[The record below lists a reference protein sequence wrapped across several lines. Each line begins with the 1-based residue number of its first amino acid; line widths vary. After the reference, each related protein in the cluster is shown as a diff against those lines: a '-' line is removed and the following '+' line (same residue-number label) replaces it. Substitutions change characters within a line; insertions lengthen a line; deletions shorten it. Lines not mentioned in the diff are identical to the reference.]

1 MADNM
6 EPRRVPNPRR
16 RRRRRKKIPK
26 WKRMLR
32 RYWPP
37 IRFVLILILTGL
49 LIWFGIRLI
58 GGLFAGE
65 PDDTTPIP
73 PVTTTVPLV
82 STTDT
87 APNTTTIPATTSP
100 VDTTVPT
107 TTAPPETIPPTTEP
121 IISGPAAHDPNADFS
136 VGAVD
141 TGWFDNVLFI
151 GDSRTVGLRDYARSG
166 NAEYFCSVGM
176 SVFNFK
182 SRTASDKNFKDIKL
196 EKLLQSKSYD
206 KIFISLGI
214 NECGYPLKT
223 LINAYSD
230 LVEMVRTNQPDAI
243 IIIQGIMSVS
253 RSYSKNGASFT
264 PSNINKIND
273 ELKLMADGATVFY
286 IDVNEF
292 FADKEGYLLK
302 EVSGDGCHPNGKY
315 YGVWA
320 NWIAYAVGQ
329 LNI

>member
-1 MADNM
+1 MSEQN
-6 EPRRVPNPRR
+6 PNPRR
-16 RRRRRKKIPK
+16 RTQSPSRRRRKRVPK

-37 IRFVLILILTGL
+37 IRMVLILL
-49 LIWFGIRLI
+49 LAVLIIWLGVKLI
-58 GGLFAGE
+58 SGFFNQE
-65 PDDTTPIP
+65 PDTTDPIP
-73 PVTTTVPLV
+73 PVTTTAPLV
-82 STTDT
+82 
-87 APNTTTIPATTSP
+87 
-100 VDTTVPT
+100 T
-107 TTAPPETIPPTTEP
+107 TTAPDGTTEPSVTTLPQDTTLPPETTTPPTTTEVVIP
-121 IISGPAAHDPNADFS
+121 GPALHDPNADFS
-136 VGAVD
+136 IGAVD
-141 TGWFDNVLFI
+141 PSWFDDVLFI

-182 SRTASDKNFKDIKL
+182 SRTASDKNFSDQKL
-196 EKLLQSKSYD
+196 EKLLSSKTYG

-214 NECGYPLKT
+214 NECGYPLET
-223 LINAYSD
+223 LMNAYTD
-230 LVEMVRTNQPDAI
+230 LVDMVRSNQPDAK

-253 RSYSKNGASFT
+253 KSYSKNGASFT
-264 PSNINKIND
+264 PSNINKINN
-273 ELKLMADGATVFY
+273 ELQGLCDGSTIFY

-292 FADKEGYLLK
+292 FADEEGYLIK

-329 LNI
+329 LGI

>member
-1 MADNM
+1 MTEQTPN
-6 EPRRVPNPRR
+6 PRRRTQNPRR
-16 RRRRRKKIPK
+16 RRRKRIPK

-37 IRFVLILILTGL
+37 IRMVLILVAAVL
-49 LIWFGIRLI
+49 LIWLGAKMIS
-58 GGLFAGE
+58 GLFGEE
-65 PDDTTPIP
+65 PDPIDPIP
-73 PVTTTVPLV
+73 PITTTEPAITTSPTETTDTTEGTTQPPETTLPPETTVPP
-82 STTDT
+82 TT
-87 APNTTTIPATTSP
+87 AEPTIPG
-100 VDTTVPT
+100 PT
-107 TTAPPETIPPTTEP
+107 P
-121 IISGPAAHDPNADFS
+121 HDPNADFS

-141 TGWFDNVLFI
+141 PSWFDDALFI

-166 NAEYFCSVGM
+166 KAEYFCSVGM

-182 SRTASDKNFKDIKL
+182 SRTASDKNFSDQKL
-196 EKLLQSKSYD
+196 EKLLSSKTYG

-214 NECGYPLKT
+214 NECGYPLET
-223 LINAYSD
+223 LMNAYTD
-230 LVEMVRTNQPDAI
+230 LVEMVRSHQPDAK

-253 RSYSKNGASFT
+253 KSYSKNGASFT

-273 ELKLMADGATVFY
+273 AIMGLCDGSTIFY
-286 IDVNEF
+286 INVNEY
-292 FADKEGYLLK
+292 FADEEGYLLK

-329 LNI
+329 LGI